1 MSLTRKNFINS
12 LLSLG
17 GLGSIVAA
25 GFPIISFLFPPKT
38 GEVKVNS
45 IKAGKA
51 EDFPLNSSK
60 ILKFGRKPII
70 LVRTEDEKFHA
81 VSAVCTHLECIV
93 QYKKETSQIWCAC
106 HNGMYDLKG
115 RNVSG
120 PPPRPL
126 KEFVVSIVKD
136 EIVITQAG

>member
-1 MSLTRKNFINS
+1 M
-12 LLSLG
+12 
-17 GLGSIVAA
+17 
-25 GFPIISFLFPPKT
+25 
-38 GEVKVNS
+38 
-45 IKAGKA
+45 
-51 EDFPLNSSK
+51 